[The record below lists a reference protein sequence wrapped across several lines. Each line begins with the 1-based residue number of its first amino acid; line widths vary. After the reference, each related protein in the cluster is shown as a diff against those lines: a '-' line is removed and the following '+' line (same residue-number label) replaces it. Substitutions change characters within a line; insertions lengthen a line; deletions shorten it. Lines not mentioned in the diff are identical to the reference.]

1 MNTVA
6 AAAHEIRAPGN
17 PLELVLEHL
26 RRVVRADV
34 AALLSVDVDRS
45 SIEPTATWFSSPALQ
60 RAVEPALQRPYSHE
74 QPGLVEIVL
83 ERGRPLSLPRLED
96 WEAAQHVRAG
106 LERNSDTE
114 TSAGSWEVVRHA
126 SVIAC
131 PVRTAL
137 GRTLGA
143 LVVASMDPDR
153 PLRRRDMDIIVV
165 LADLAALAHERSEL
179 MAVEAAR
186 GREELLL
193 KRAAESTSST
203 LEPSEVV
210 ERIVDHGLL
219 ISGSSHARLT
229 RLAKGS
235 ERLLIAAEA
244 GNLTPADEEPPTS
257 QDEGER
263 AEVAYVAGIAKV
275 ARTRSAE
282 AVDGENPSLHVPL
295 ALGPRL
301 FGVLSLTRL
310 GGDGFDRDDIDLV
323 AKLAHSS
330 AASMA
335 NALDFQHERK
345 VAGAL
350 TQGFVP
356 ESLSE
361 VPGWEVGV
369 LYEPAQNQPT
379 GGDVYGAWT
388 LPSGEVALLVGD
400 VAGKGLETAA
410 MSAMARFFIEAR
422 SLGCDNP
429 AEVLAQANTLLRTRL
444 PNEMFVTAFLG
455 FLGRKGMRYANAGHL
470 APLVLRAEGEI
481 SEAGGGELPLG
492 IEERPRYEQRELE
505 LERGDILFAFTDG
518 IIEARRE
525 GELLGEE
532 RLRSILQGKA
542 GEARDPQDLARLVH
556 AEVREWASGL
566 SDDAAIVALRRRG
579 LSVVSGP

>member
-1 MNTVA
+1 MAV
-6 AAAHEIRAPGN
+6 
-17 PLELVLEHL
+17 
-26 RRVVRADV
+26 
-34 AALLSVDVDRS
+34 LLSVDVERA
-45 SIEPTATWFSSPALQ
+45 SIEPTATWFSSPALR
-60 RAVEPALQRPYSHE
+60 RAIEPALRRPYSHE

-96 WEAAQHVRAG
+96 WEAAQHVRTG
-106 LERNSDTE
+106 LERNSDAE

-193 KRAAESTSST
+193 KRATESTSST
-203 LEPSEVV
+203 LELSEVV

-219 ISGSSHARLT
+219 ISGSDHARLT

-235 ERLLIAAEA
+235 ERLLVAAEA
-244 GNLTPADEEPPTS
+244 GGRVPVDEEPPIS
-257 QDEGER
+257 QDGHEH
-263 AEVAYVAGIAKV
+263 AEVAYVAGIVEV
-275 ARTRSAE
+275 ARTRSAKV
-282 AVDGENPSLHVPL
+282 VDGENPSLHVPL

-301 FGVLSLTRL
+301 FGVLSLTRR
-310 GGDGFDRDDIDLV
+310 GGGFDRDDIALV

-345 VAGAL
+345 VADAL

-361 VPGWEVGV
+361 VPGWEVGL

-388 LPSGEVALLVGD
+388 LPNGEVALLVGD

-455 FLGRKGMRYANAGHL
+455 FLGRKGVRYANAGHL

-492 IEERPRYEQRELE
+492 IEERPRYEQRELK
-505 LERGDILFAFTDG
+505 LDRGDILFAFTDG

-525 GELLGEE
+525 GELLGDE
-532 RLRSILQGKA
+532 RLRAILQRKA
-542 GEARDPQDLARLVH
+542 AEARDPQDLARMVH

>member
-1 MNTVA
+1 MNTA
-6 AAAHEIRAPGN
+6 ALAADEVRAPGN

-34 AALLSVDVDRS
+34 AALLSVDVDRA
-45 SIEPTATWFSSPALQ
+45 SIEPTATWYSSPALE
-60 RAVEPALQRPYSHE
+60 RAVEPALRRRYDRDRP
-74 QPGLVEIVL
+74 GVVEAAL
-83 ERGRPLSLPRLED
+83 ERISPLFLPRLED
-96 WEAAQHVRAG
+96 WEAAQNVRAALQG
-106 LERNSDTE
+106 QADVEI
-114 TSAGSWEVVRHA
+114 SAGAWEVVRHA

-143 LVVASMDPDR
+143 LLVASVDPDR
-153 PLRRRDMDIIVV
+153 PLRRRDLDIVVV

-186 GREELLL
+186 GREELML
-193 KRAAESTSST
+193 KRAAESTSSS

-210 ERIVDHGLL
+210 ERIVEHGLL
-219 ISGSSHARLT
+219 ISASEHGRLT

-235 ERLLIAAEA
+235 ERLLVAAETGSRSAA
-244 GNLTPADEEPPTS
+244 G
-257 QDEGER
+257 EGPGQSEH
-263 AEVAYVAGIAKV
+263 ESSDVAYVAAIAEV

-282 AVDGENPSLHVPL
+282 VVSGRDPSLHVPL

-301 FGVLSLTRL
+301 FGVLSLTRH
-310 GGDGFDRDDIDLV
+310 GGEEFDRDDIALV
-323 AKLAHSS
+323 AKLAQSS
-330 AASMA
+330 AAAMA

-361 VPGWEVGV
+361 VPGWEVGL

-379 GGDVYGAWT
+379 GGDVYGTWA

-410 MSAMARFFIEAR
+410 MSAMTRFFIEAR
-422 SLGCDNP
+422 SLGCNNP
-429 AEVLAQANTLLRTRL
+429 AQVLAQANTLLRTRL
-444 PNEMFVTAFLG
+444 PNETFVTAFLG
-455 FLGRKGMRYANAGHL
+455 FVGRRSVRYANAGHL
-470 APLVLRAEGEI
+470 APLVLRAE
-481 SEAGGGELPLG
+481 SETFEVVGGELPLG
-492 IEERPRYEQRELE
+492 IEERPRYEQRTVA

-518 IIEARRE
+518 IVEARRD
-525 GELLGEE
+525 GELLGVD
-532 RLRSILQGKA
+532 RLRSILKRAAADA
-542 GEARDPQDLARLVH
+542 GDPQELARLVH
-556 AEVREWASGL
+556 SEVSDWASGL
-566 SDDAAIVALRRRG
+566 NDDAVIVALRRRG